1 MLLEREPGH
10 GHGLSGDLRQSG
22 SREIAVILPCFNEA
36 GGIVK
41 VIEDFHRALPGAKI
55 YVYDNNSSDDTARM
69 ALEAGATVRHEPRQ
83 GKGHV
88 VRRMFADIEADI
100 YVMCDA
106 DDTYDATAAGRLV
119 AHLEEQG
126 LDMVVGARQQEKAG
140 TYRPGHEFGNWMLSV
155 LVRKIFGDRFR
166 DMLSGYRVFSRRFV
180 KSFPV
185 MSGGFEIETELTI
198 HALELEMPACEIS
211 TAFSDRAPGSESKL
225 RTFQDG
231 FRIFGTIVN
240 LLKQERPLQL
250 FSVIA
255 LAFSL
260 LSLALAVPIVGT
272 YLETGLVPRFPTAI
286 LSSALMVLAFLSF
299 FSGLILQTVTRG
311 RQEAK
316 RMRYLAVPG
325 VHATSGK
332 PDKAI

>member
-1 MLLEREPGH
+1 VLVERGRIDAAAVPATLAAEP
-10 GHGLSGDLRQSG
+10 R
-22 SREIAVILPCFNEA
+22 IAVLLPCYNEA
-36 GGIVK
+36 GGIAK
-41 VIEDFHRALPGAKI
+41 VIADFRGALPTAAI
-55 YVYDNNSSDDTARM
+55 YVYDNNSRDETVRIAQ
-69 ALEAGATVRHEPRQ
+69 EAGAIVRHEPRQ

-106 DDTYDATAAGRLV
+106 DDTYEADAAGTLV
-119 AHLEEQG
+119 AALCDQG

-140 TYRPGHEFGNWMLSV
+140 TYRPGHQFGNWLLSV

-180 KSFPV
+180 KSFPA

-198 HALELEMPACEIS
+198 HALELEMPACEMPILF
-211 TAFSDRAPGSESKL
+211 TDRAPGSESKL
-225 RTFQDG
+225 RTFHDG
-231 FRIFGTIVN
+231 FRILGTILH
-240 LLKQERPLQL
+240 LLKQERPFQF
-250 FSVIA
+250 FS
-255 LAFSL
+255 AFAVL
-260 LSLALAVPIVGT
+260 LSVTAVVLAVPLVGT

-286 LSSALMVLAFLSF
+286 LISALMVLAFLFF

-316 RMRYLAVPG
+316 RMRYLGVPG
-325 VHATSGK
+325 VQASLSGRGSGL
-332 PDKAI
+332 

>member
-1 MLLEREPGH
+1 MLLERERAEPRPHRNWPADGA
-10 GHGLSGDLRQSG
+10 
-22 SREIAVILPCFNEA
+22 EIAVLLPCYNEA
-36 GGIVK
+36 GGIAK
-41 VIEDFHRALPGAKI
+41 VIEDFRRALPEATI
-55 YVYDNNSSDDTARM
+55 YVYDNNSSDDTARI
-69 ALEAGATVRHEPRQ
+69 ASDAGAIVRREPRQ

-100 YVMCDA
+100 YLMCDA
-106 DDTYDATAAGRLV
+106 DDTYDAGAAGDLV
-119 AHLEEQG
+119 EALQAQG
-126 LDMVVGARQQEKAG
+126 LDMVVGAREQEKEG

-198 HALELEMPACEIS
+198 HALELEMPAFEMPIK
-211 TAFSDRAPGSESKL
+211 FSDRAPGSESKL
-225 RTFQDG
+225 RTFHDG
-231 FRIFGTIVN
+231 FRILGTIIN
-240 LLKQERPLQL
+240 LLRQERPLQMC
-250 FSVIA
+250 SACA
-255 LAFSL
+255 LTFSL
-260 LSLALAVPIVGT
+260 VSIALAVPIVGT
-272 YLETGLVPRFPTAI
+272 YLDTGLVPRFPTAI
-286 LSSALMVLAFLSF
+286 LSSALMLVAFLFF

-325 VHATSGK
+325 VHAILGGSRGRE
-332 PDKAI
+332 